1 MKDCVDKKKAE
12 AKKAEKKSEGK
23 KAEAK
28 KAEGKKAEGKK
39 KVVKKKMIEK
49 NVVEKERV
57 ETKMIENKDN
67 NETMTGMTGI
77 MEIMGVIRDMG
88 DEGGRD
94 EGGRHEEFRVDRD
107 KVDTNVLRIIDD
119 YKPFLDPQYHFVF
132 DLFPSNH
139 IPFVHFLIFLIWF
152 LSPFHFTFHNLDLFR
167 IFAHFH
173 SFPFHTSLF
182 FIQRGVR

>member
-12 AKKAEKKSEGK
+12 AKKAEGKKSEGK
-23 KAEAK
+23 KSEA
-28 KAEGKKAEGKK
+28 KK

-67 NETMTGMTGI
+67 NETMTGMTGMTGI

-94 EGGRHEEFRVDRD
+94 EGCRDEEFRVDRD